1 MWIKLLAIKQIDV
14 RGQKHTCHPGDWV
27 DIGKQTARRWI
38 AAGEAEVPSMKKSGL
53 IAEDAGA
60 VVRGDML
67 AGSILLTKYAEGL
80 TVIEAGRELEIPFA
94 RTLFF
99 KAPAPIRP
107 ELFPIGFHLLETWEV
122 VIPLFDYNVLACHIG
137 TEEERARTE
146 NIIHDLRVPLYDTR
160 LMFMRD
166 CGNTK
171 RLLKTWAVET
181 ESGDDERLAFLRA
194 LYQVKPFVLALPTT
208 WLGTGPR

>member
-14 RGQKHTCHPGDWV
+14 HGVKHTRHPGDWV

-38 AAGEAEVPSMKKSGL
+38 AASEAEVPSMKKAGL
-53 IAEDAGA
+53 IEDDAGA
-60 VVRGDML
+60 VVRGDVVMGSLLL
-67 AGSILLTKYAEGL
+67 AKYAEGM
-80 TVIEAGRELEIPFA
+80 TVVEAEHELAIPFA

-99 KAPAPIRP
+99 KSPAPVRP

-122 VIPLFDYNVLACHIG
+122 VVPLWNYDVLACHVG
-137 TEEERARTE
+137 TDEERKRTE
-146 NIIHDLRVPLYDTR
+146 AIIHDLRVLLYDTR

-166 CGNTK
+166 CGNAK
-171 RLLKTWAVET
+171 RLLKTWMLEKQ
-181 ESGDDERLAFLRA
+181 SGDDERLAFLRA